1 MTLDLSLRNA
11 DYAALRFSTRGRASH
26 RRIDVVAAERVQ
38 AEGRARDVEVERE
51 VLVHRDYVAQVA
63 LDRVARVEALRAIDG
78 PQRLDRLARLVHR
91 ERRLGAPAPPR
102 RDILGF
108 ARPR

>member
-38 AEGRARDVEVERE
+38 AEGRARDVEVERK
-51 VLVHRDYVAQVA
+51 VLVHRDDVAQMA
-63 LDRVARVEALRAIDG
+63 LDRVARVKPLRAVDG
-78 PQRLDRLARLVHR
+78 PQRLHRLARLVDG
-91 ERRLGAPAPPR
+91 EGRLRAPAQ
-102 RDILGF
+102 LGCDVGDF
-108 ARPR
+108 A